1 MLFGSGFIF
10 VDKGFAMDN
19 YIENIEFIHHA
30 ELYYW
35 CYLFFFRIL
44 DSKSKPKM
52 ILIAQILI
60 ILFFIFNM
68 GKLMYDYL
76 DEVKEVK
83 FINMIFVMVSIA
95 ALIFLNYLI
104 M

>member
-1 MLFGSGFIF
+1 
-10 VDKGFAMDN
+10 
-19 YIENIEFIHHA
+19 
-30 ELYYW
+30 
-35 CYLFFFRIL
+35 
-44 DSKSKPKM
+44 M

-83 FINMIFVMVSIA
+83 FINMVFVMVSIA
-95 ALIFLNYLI
+95 ALIFLNYII